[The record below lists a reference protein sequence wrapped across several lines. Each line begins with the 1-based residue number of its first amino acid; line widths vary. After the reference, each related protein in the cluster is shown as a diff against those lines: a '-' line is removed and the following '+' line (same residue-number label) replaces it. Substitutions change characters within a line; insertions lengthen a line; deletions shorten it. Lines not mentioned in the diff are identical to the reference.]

1 MKPPH
6 GQRIE
11 HEKVSPPPTASKAQ
25 TQSRSAVTTRYN
37 DSVAAAAGGWR
48 EPIVQTKPAAA
59 WGAGCMSETDEL
71 PPEFDPALYVAHP
84 ANTDLGG
91 LGADQ
96 ARHHY
101 DLYGRA
107 EGRYCSA
114 VDGRE
119 AFLALIP
126 TGGTVLYIDP
136 FFAPGVEL
144 PNRTVRRLAART
156 TDELREAARQAAI
169 DPAAV
174 PEIDLVWHGEPYR
187 ELTRERFDAVLGL
200 HSLERQPCLITHLSD
215 VASVL
220 KPGARYFLAIADRR
234 FGAAHYLPDSLL
246 PDALEAFAVRRTR
259 HVARNVIANRLMA
272 THDNAAAHWAG
283 IHGPDPRRREADN
296 PLRQESA
303 ALLRSLRSGTPD
315 AVTPAWYFTPESF
328 QYLIDTLA
336 VLGLSPL
343 RIERLYWTINPF
355 SAFYCV
361 LRVAA

>member
-1 MKPPH
+1 M
-6 GQRIE
+6 
-11 HEKVSPPPTASKAQ
+11 
-25 TQSRSAVTTRYN
+25 SA
-37 DSVAAAAGGWR
+37 DA
-48 EPIVQTKPAAA
+48 
-59 WGAGCMSETDEL
+59 TDEL
-71 PPEFDPALYVAHP
+71 PPEFDPALYAAHP
-84 ANTDLGG
+84 ANTDLRG
-91 LGADQ
+91 LDAGQ

-114 VDGRE
+114 IDGRE

-136 FFAPGVEL
+136 FFAPGLEL
-144 PNRTVRRLAART
+144 ADRTVRRLAART
-156 TDELREAARQAAI
+156 IDELREAARQVAV
-169 DPAAV
+169 DPAVV

-187 ELTRERFDAVLGL
+187 ELTHERFDAVLGL

-272 THDNAAAHWAG
+272 THDHAAAHWAG
-283 IHGPDPRRREADN
+283 LHGTDPSRRVGDD
-296 PLRQESA
+296 PCRQEVA
-303 ALLRSLRSGTPD
+303 ALLRSLRGGAPD
-315 AVTPAWYFTPESF
+315 AATLAWHFTPESF

-361 LRVAA
+361 LRVTA